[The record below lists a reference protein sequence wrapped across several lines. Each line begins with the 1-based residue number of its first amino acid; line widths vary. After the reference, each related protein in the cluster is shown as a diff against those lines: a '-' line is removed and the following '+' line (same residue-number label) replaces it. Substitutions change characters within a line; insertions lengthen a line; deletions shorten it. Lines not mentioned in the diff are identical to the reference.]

1 MFQTILVCS
10 DGSRQALVAAHK
22 AVDLARKFNAKI
34 ILLNVFDDSNL
45 AHIHEE
51 RAHYINRV
59 QQEVETLTGAIF
71 TEAGV
76 AFEPLRE
83 VGDRVDTIVVAAVR
97 KKADLIVLGSRG
109 MSQWEALL
117 LGSVAEGVLMETPC
131 PVLVVRGKNLGF
143 HKILLPTDGSSG
155 AQKATDAAI
164 KLAGEF
170 HSELKVLNVFDP
182 LKSYLDVPPDELAS
196 DSYLWR
202 VRAMVLATV
211 KETAEKAGV
220 PYAFEQIVGS
230 AAEVIVR
237 SAKTYGSELIV
248 MGGRGAG
255 NLRSL
260 FISSESKQVAQHAP
274 CSVLFVP

>member
-10 DGSRQALVAAHK
+10 DGSNQALQAAHK
-22 AVDLARKFNAKI
+22 AAELARKFNAKV

-45 AHIHEE
+45 AHVHEDKT
-51 RAHYINRV
+51 HYINRV
-59 QQEVETLTGAIF
+59 QQEVETRTGALFI
-71 TEAGV
+71 EAGV

-83 VGDRVDTIVVAAVR
+83 IGDRVDTIVVSAVR

-131 PVLVVRGKNLGF
+131 PMLVVRGKHPGF
-143 HKILLPTDGSSG
+143 HKILLPTDGSAD
-155 AQKATDAAI
+155 AQKATDVAV

-182 LKSYLDVPPDELAS
+182 LKSYMDVPPDEFAS

-202 VRAMVLATV
+202 VRTAVIATV
-211 KETAEKAGV
+211 KEAAEKAGV
-220 PYAFEQIVGS
+220 PYAFEQVVGK

-237 SAKTYGSELIV
+237 SAKAYGSELIV

-260 FISSESKQVAQHAP
+260 LIGSESKQVAQHAP